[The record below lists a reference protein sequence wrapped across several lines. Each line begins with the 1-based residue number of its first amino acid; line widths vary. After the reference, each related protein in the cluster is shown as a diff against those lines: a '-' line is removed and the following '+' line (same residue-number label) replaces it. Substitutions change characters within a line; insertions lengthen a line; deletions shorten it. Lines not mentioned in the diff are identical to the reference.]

1 MRHDQ
6 EHAARTEAGDHM
18 PRINAVPVTGPAT
31 GPVTLAAYLSDRDE
45 ACPSCGYNLRGLASD
60 RCPECMTELVLRV
73 AMAEPRLG
81 LFLSTVVAWSL
92 GAGFSALLLVYLL
105 VVMVMTPRSL
115 PPMEEFMV
123 TPVGG
128 TLLEGGAVVLLIVHQ
143 RRVRRWPLTKRV
155 ALLVAGVVC
164 TLANVCVFAWLVR

>member
-1 MRHDQ
+1 MD
-6 EHAARTEAGDHM
+6 EHAAAMNEQTGAR
-18 PRINAVPVTGPAT
+18 PRVSGVS
-31 GPVTLAAYLSDRDE
+31 LAAYLADRDE
-45 ACPSCGYNLRGLASD
+45 ACPSCGYNLRGLTSD

-92 GAGFSALLLVYLL
+92 GAGFSLLLLVYLL

-115 PPMEEFMV
+115 PPMDEFLV

-155 ALLVAGVVC
+155 ALLVAGAVC

>member
-1 MRHDQ
+1 MD
-6 EHAARTEAGDHM
+6 EHAEAMNEQTGAR
-18 PRINAVPVTGPAT
+18 PRVSGVN
-31 GPVTLAAYLSDRDE
+31 LAAYLAERDE

-92 GAGFSALLLVYLL
+92 GAGFSLLLLVYLL

-115 PPMEEFMV
+115 PPMDEFLV

-155 ALLVAGVVC
+155 ALLVAGAVC

>member
-1 MRHDQ
+1 MATQDRERHVS
-6 EHAARTEAGDHM
+6 RTDEAS
-18 PRINAVPVTGPAT
+18 PQRVAT
-31 GPVTLAAYLSDRDE
+31 GSATLANYLADRDE

-92 GAGFSALLLVYLL
+92 GAGFSLLLLVYLL
-105 VVMVMTPRSL
+105 VVMVIASRSL
-115 PPMEEFMV
+115 PPMDEFLV

-128 TLLEGGAVVLLIVHQ
+128 TLLEGGAVVLLVVNQ
-143 RRVRRWPLTKRV
+143 RRVRRWPLPKRV
-155 ALLVAGVVC
+155 ALLVAGATC
-164 TLANVCVFAWLVR
+164 TLVNVCVFAWLVR

>member
-1 MRHDQ
+1 MATQDREGHV
-6 EHAARTEAGDHM
+6 ARTDEAS
-18 PRINAVPVTGPAT
+18 PQRVAT
-31 GPVTLAAYLSDRDE
+31 GSATLAHYLADRDE

-92 GAGFSALLLVYLL
+92 GAGFSALLLVYLV

-115 PPMEEFMV
+115 PPMHEFLV

-128 TLLEGGAVVLLIVHQ
+128 TLLEGGAVVLLVAHQ
-143 RRVRRWPLTKRV
+143 RRVRRWPLSKRV
-155 ALLVAGVVC
+155 ALLVAGAVC
-164 TLANVCVFAWLVR
+164 TLANVCVFALLVR

>member
-1 MRHDQ
+1 MSTRID
-6 EHAARTEAGDHM
+6 HASAESVRLG
-18 PRINAVPVTGPAT
+18 R
-31 GPVTLAAYLSDRDE
+31 VTLAAYLADRDE

-105 VVMVMTPRSL
+105 VVLVITPMSL
-115 PPMEEFMV
+115 PPMNEFLV

-128 TLLEGGAVVLLIVHQ
+128 TLLEGGAVALLIVRQ
-143 RRVRRWPLTKRV
+143 RRVRRLPLGKRV
-155 ALLVAGVVC
+155 SLLVAGVVC
-164 TLANVCVFAWLVR
+164 TLANVCLFAWLVR

>member
-1 MRHDQ
+1 MSSRID
-6 EHAARTEAGDHM
+6 HASAESVRLG
-18 PRINAVPVTGPAT
+18 R
-31 GPVTLAAYLSDRDE
+31 VTLAAYLADRDE

-60 RCPECMTELVLRV
+60 RCPECMSELVLRI

-92 GAGFSALLLVYLL
+92 GAGFSVLLLVYLL
-105 VVMVMTPRSL
+105 VLMVIGGMMSL
-115 PPMEEFMV
+115 PPMDEFMA

-143 RRVRRWPLTKRV
+143 RRVRRWSLTKRV